1 MVEFI
6 WLIRFMLKF
15 TAQELVNWSARVNQ
29 SAIEC
34 HSKDY
39 QDLNVRI

>member
-29 SAIEC
+29 S
-34 HSKDY
+34 
-39 QDLNVRI
+39 LNVIRKIIKI